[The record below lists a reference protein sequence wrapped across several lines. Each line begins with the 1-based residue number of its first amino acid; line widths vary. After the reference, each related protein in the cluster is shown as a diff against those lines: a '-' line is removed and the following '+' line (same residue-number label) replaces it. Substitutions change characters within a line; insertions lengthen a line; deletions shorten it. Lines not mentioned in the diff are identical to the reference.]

1 MLSRGT
7 LVFALA
13 GLIASSSACSDEC
26 DALVDEVCSRLG
38 EEHDGCKRAR
48 KRNET
53 ANQDDKRLCGE
64 ALALT
69 QRLTPRN

>member
-1 MLSRGT
+1 MSRLFVL
-7 LVFALA
+7 LVIAF
-13 GLIASSSACSDEC
+13 ASSSVACSDEC
-26 DALVDEVCSRLG
+26 DTLVDDVCARLG

-53 ANQDDKRLCGE
+53 ATQDDKRLCGE

-69 QRLTPRN
+69 KRLTPKN

>member
-1 MLSRGT
+1 MSRF
-7 LVFALA
+7 LAIAFFALA
-13 GLIASSSACSDEC
+13 TSSLGCTDDC
-26 DALVDEVCSRLG
+26 DKLADEVCSRLG
-38 EEHDGCKRAR
+38 EEHEACKRAR

-69 QRLTPRN
+69 QRLTPKN